1 MTIEVLAKSLNV
13 SEDEAKSIL
22 FRVVDYLI
30 SQDPSDDVIT
40 CGEWTNSPMNGIDNM
55 IESYRAMLWASFE
68 ELDGQKVDKP
78 GPWVTLD
85 PDTMLFK
92 MEKR

>member
-1 MTIEVLAKSLNV
+1 MTIEVLAKSLDV
-13 SEDEAKSIL
+13 TEDQAKSIL

-30 SQDPSDDVIT
+30 SQDPSDDVID
-40 CGEWTNSPMNGIDNM
+40 CGRWTNSPMNGIDNM

-78 GPWVTLD
+78 GPFVVFD
-85 PDTMLFK
+85 PTTWKIHL
-92 MEKR
+92 EHR